1 MLRPKGNIHVPTH
14 QKFCRILAT
23 LGPASDAEDRMLNL
37 LEVGV
42 NGFRINFSHGSDIE
56 QKKRFETVRRAEAR
70 FGAPVPILADLQ
82 GPKIR
87 IGQLKDGSQKLSFNQ
102 SVLLR
107 CAVLSDRDGVLPI
120 PHKELFAV
128 LAPGDMIML
137 DDGMIRL
144 RIEENDG
151 ETAKATVLVPGTLT
165 DRKGINIPGRR
176 LPISAL
182 TEKDRKDLDFALNEG
197 ADYIALSF
205 VQCADDV
212 REAKKL
218 ILGRA
223 KLVAKIEKPAAL
235 DELDDIIAL
244 ADMIMV
250 ARGDLGVELPLERVP
265 VEQNRILR
273 LARAAG
279 KPVIVAT
286 QMLQSMVTSPIPTR
300 AEASDIASAVYRGT
314 DCVML
319 SAETAVGRHP
329 ETAVAIMSRIIAQVE
344 RDEFYWD
351 EVHKQVGQ
359 PESVS
364 AAAISVA
371 ARHTIDLLDCRG
383 ILACTKSGSTAIAM
397 ARERPH
403 APILAI
409 TPHKETA
416 RQLAMVWG
424 VSPVVTDDFSTL
436 EEVIERAP
444 DLLKKYFSMQPGE
457 RAIITA
463 GVPMM
468 VSGTTNMMQI
478 LTLE

>member
-1 MLRPKGNIHVPTH
+1 MLR
-14 QKFCRILAT
+14 
-23 LGPASDAEDRMLNL
+23 L
-37 LEVGV
+37 LQVGV
-42 NGFRINFSHGSDIE
+42 NGFRVNFSHGEEAE

-87 IGQLKDGSQKLSFNQ
+87 VGQLKDGRQKLSFNQ
-102 SVLLR
+102 KVNLV
-107 CAVLSDRDGVLPI
+107 CAAKTQSDGVLPV
-120 PHKELFAV
+120 PHEELFAV
-128 LAPGDMIML
+128 LSEGDMIML

-151 ETAKATVLVPGTLT
+151 TQATATVLVPGLLT

-182 TEKDRKDLDFALNEG
+182 TEKDRKDLDFALTHG

-235 DELDDIIAL
+235 DELEDIIAL
-244 ADMIMV
+244 SDMIMV

-286 QMLQSMVTSPIPTR
+286 QMLQSMIDSPIPTR

-314 DCVML
+314 DCVD
-319 SAETAVGRHP
+319 R
-329 ETAVAIMSRIIAQVE
+329 
-344 RDEFYWD
+344 
-351 EVHKQVGQ
+351 K
-359 PESVS
+359 SV
-364 AAAISVA
+364 V
-371 ARHTIDLLDCRG
+371 
-383 ILACTKSGSTAIAM
+383 
-397 ARERPH
+397 
-403 APILAI
+403 
-409 TPHKETA
+409 
-416 RQLAMVWG
+416 
-424 VSPVVTDDFSTL
+424 
-436 EEVIERAP
+436 
-444 DLLKKYFSMQPGE
+444 
-457 RAIITA
+457 
-463 GVPMM
+463 
-468 VSGTTNMMQI
+468 
-478 LTLE
+478 